1 MLYLLCTTK
10 KLAMN
15 NFTHYVCIVVLFCV
29 SLSVSAQEFF
39 PEQQKLKEQQYVL
52 KEIKQSTD
60 PFILK
65 MNPTDEILFSED
77 FADSLLGNN
86 DFGPWTREGQHG
98 LIWLWDFDGPDG
110 PLIVEAEEL
119 LSTTSSNGF
128 LIFDAD
134 AADPL
139 SMGIDRTGY
148 LVSPVMDFTDANSCI
163 VQFQQFFNYCC
174 YNFSPLFLGVSND
187 GGDTWVD
194 LDAIPGFTLGS
205 NNFSQNPMLTN
216 IDISP
221 YASGFSEVKIRFGF
235 NPEEFEG
242 FTHYFWAIDDIVIF
256 VNPIEFDVTVNDMY
270 LTNILEDYEYL
281 RIPEAQA
288 NDQKFTVIV
297 TNNGGQDQ
305 TGVYAEM
312 TVFDPLGSP
321 TTYYSDTVDLS
332 PGLRDTLYLFTSLV
346 PDELGLYNCNVNVFS
361 DQDIDDEFPDNNIM
375 SKSFNT
381 NTHIMAHEHGTFF
394 DGSDGSRMDQDN
406 PGNFKEFALGSMFKM
421 QASAVLD
428 GIQAQIVDSSSVG
441 KVVYPV
447 IYRIVSGGIQGN
459 VEAVEGYSTDALL
472 DGYTITVEDLL
483 GDVFNIALSNEVTL
497 DPNEFYMIALF
508 SEENSQ
514 EVYYKTIV
522 DFDTDLSTIRFGLD
536 QFGNDN
542 WFNAY
547 NFTPAIRLNFNISL
561 GIDDM
566 DVNLSEVLAYPNPAT
581 EYIAIDFTT
590 RSGEYVTLRVY
601 DMTGKLIIDKALG
614 NLPTG
619 DQHLRINLNGVN
631 SGLYFYELQQGNSL
645 ITDKF
650 IVK

>member
-1 MLYLLCTTK
+1 MLYLRCTTN

-29 SLSVSAQEFF
+29 SLSVNAQEFF
-39 PEQQKLKEQQYVL
+39 PEQQKLKEQYYVL

-60 PFILK
+60 PYVLK

-77 FADSLLGNN
+77 FGDTLSGNGDN
-86 DFGPWTREGQHG
+86 GPWTREGQHG
-98 LIWLWDFDGPDG
+98 LIWLWDLDGPDG
-110 PLIVEAEEL
+110 PLIENGEGL
-119 LSTTSSNGF
+119 LSTTSANGF
-128 LIFDAD
+128 FIFDAD

-139 SMGIDRTGY
+139 SLGIDRTGY
-148 LVSPVMDFTDANSCI
+148 LVSPEMNFTDANSCI
-163 VQFQQFFNYCC
+163 IQYQQFFNYCC
-174 YNFSPLFLGVSND
+174 YNFSPLFIGVSND

-194 LDAIPGFTLGS
+194 LDAIPGFTLGA
-205 NNFSQNPMLTN
+205 NNFSENPMLSN

-221 YASGFSEVKIRFGF
+221 YAAGYSQVKIRFGF
-235 NPEEFEG
+235 NPEEFDG
-242 FTHYFWAIDDIVIF
+242 FTHYFWAVDDIVIF
-256 VNPIEFDVTVNDMY
+256 VNPIEFDVAVNDMY

-281 RIPEAQA
+281 KIPQAQA
-288 NDQKFTVIV
+288 NNQNFTVIV

-312 TVFDPLGSP
+312 TVFDPFGSP
-321 TTYYSDTVDLS
+321 TTYYSDTIDLS
-332 PGLRDTLYLFTSLV
+332 PGVRDTLYLFTSLM
-346 PDELGLYNCNVNVFS
+346 PDDLGLYNCNVNVIS
-361 DQDIDDEFPDNNIM
+361 DQEIDDEFPGNNTM

-406 PGNFKEFALGSMFKM
+406 PGTFKEFALGSMFKM

-428 GIQAQIVDSSSVG
+428 GIQAQIVDSSSLG

-447 IYRIVSGGIQGN
+447 IYRVVSGGIQGV

-472 DGYTITVEDLL
+472 DGYTITEEDLL
-483 GDVFNIALSNEVTL
+483 GDVFNIVLSTEVTL
-497 DPNEFYMIALF
+497 DPDEYYMIALF
-508 SEENSQ
+508 TEENNQ

-522 DFDTDLSTIRFGLD
+522 DFDTDLSTIRYGLD

-547 NFTPAIRLNFNISL
+547 NFTPAIRLNFDISL
-561 GIDDM
+561 GINDLDGEISK
-566 DVNLSEVLAYPNPAT
+566 VKSYPNPAT
-581 EYIAIDFTT
+581 DYIQIDFSTK
-590 RSGEYVTLRVY
+590 SGEYVSLRVY
-601 DMTGKLIIDKALG
+601 DMTGKMIIDKAIG
-614 NLPTG
+614 NVPTG
-619 DQHLRINLNGVN
+619 DQHLRIDLNGIN
-631 SGLYFYELQQGNSL
+631 SGMYFYELQQGKSV

-650 IVK
+650 IVR